1 VSVKRPR
8 VTLGADGWRGRIGEG
23 FTPAT
28 AAMVGEA
35 AAQVLGA
42 RGART
47 ALISHDARR
56 LSAASA
62 QAVVAAVAP
71 HLRATL
77 VPHLPTPVATHELR
91 QRNFDMAI
99 LITASHNPA
108 DWNGVKVRVAPG
120 IPVDRGTEQEIE
132 YRLDEGRT
140 ANGAPGLGVAAEA
153 NEAER
158 FVSGHADRILAL
170 AGDAVPHAHI
180 VVDGLHGIAGPPI
193 AAICRAFGWQTH
205 ELGSVPD
212 PSFRGLVP
220 DPVLAASRGRA
231 AKAIR
236 ETGADFGLVLDGD
249 GDRLWVL
256 DQHGAPVP
264 PAVLFAMLLEQE
276 ARHWKRRLPVALT
289 VACGAALVPVC
300 QTLKIP
306 VIEVPVGFKHI
317 APLLASGK
325 ALAGAGGVGDLA
337 FTPYCFDRD
346 PAVALAL
353 LARLLRSARTGRPG
367 VLVKRFADRYG
378 WMFREERH
386 VRTAS
391 ENQDAA
397 EVGGAV
403 LERLGLSADVLAI
416 TKIDGIKFTLKG
428 GGWILL
434 RPSSTEG
441 GFRVLIENQD
451 MGVSQ
456 QLAEAFETAFRDE

>member
-1 VSVKRPR
+1 
-8 VTLGADGWRGRIGEG
+8 
-23 FTPAT
+23 
-28 AAMVGEA
+28 
-35 AAQVLGA
+35 
-42 RGART
+42 
-47 ALISHDARR
+47 
-56 LSAASA
+56 
-62 QAVVAAVAP
+62 
-71 HLRATL
+71 
-77 VPHLPTPVATHELR
+77 
-91 QRNFDMAI
+91 MAI

-108 DWNGVKVRVAPG
+108 DWNGIKVRVAPG
-120 IPVDRGTEQEIE
+120 IPVDRATEQEIE
-132 YRLDEGRT
+132 HRLDQGRA
-140 ANGAPGLGVAAEA
+140 ANGAPGPGTTAEA
-153 NEAER
+153 NDAER
-158 FVSGHADRILAL
+158 FVSGHAERILAL
-170 AGDAVPHAHI
+170 AGEQAVPPARI
-180 VVDGLHGIAGPPI
+180 VVDGLHGIAGPPM
-193 AAICRAFGWQTH
+193 AAICRALGWQTC

-231 AKAIR
+231 ASAIR

-249 GDRLWVL
+249 GDRLWIL
-256 DQHGAPVP
+256 DERGAPVP
-264 PAVLFAMLLEQE
+264 PAVLFAMLLEEE
-276 ARHWKRRLPVALT
+276 ARHWQRRLPVAVT
-289 VACGAALVPVC
+289 VACGAALLLVC
-300 QTLKIP
+300 QTLGIP
-306 VIEVPVGFKHI
+306 VIERPVGFKHI

-353 LARLLRSARTGRPG
+353 LARLLRNARTGRPG

-386 VRTAS
+386 VRAAS
-391 ENQDAA
+391 EKKDAA
-397 EVGGAV
+397 EVGVAV
-403 LERLGLSADVLAI
+403 LERLRLSADVLGT

-441 GFRVLIENQD
+441 GFRILIENQD